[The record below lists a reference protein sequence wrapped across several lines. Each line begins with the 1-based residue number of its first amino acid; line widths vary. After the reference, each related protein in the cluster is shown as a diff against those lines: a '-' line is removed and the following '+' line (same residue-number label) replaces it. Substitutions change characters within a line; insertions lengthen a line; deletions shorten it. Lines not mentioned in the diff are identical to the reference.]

1 MKKFMSAILAVIMM
15 FSIAMPVF
23 AAEETTKS
31 VDNTFDN
38 FEPAPGKKAPDNWYD
53 PYCYEADGRI
63 NKYCLNQGGDEYTT
77 NAMYCPEAKKIFTV
91 LNMGRTVING
101 KIRKFCPYDTLCSQW
116 PTYEII
122 EGHLTGNIIYKDIT
136 QWYCP
141 YCGKY
146 EIASYVDDDVD
157 RTESAIYTHQKVAPV
172 VYGFHCDKC
181 DTFVAN
187 SGFADNRYDTPFKFI
202 TECKVLFGD
211 CNDVT
216 DINNVKLYRFLTDA
230 QREADYSFI
239 FTETEKDFGDG
250 KDGNVRDL
258 KTDKNGYYN
267 EWDSPDNPY
276 QKLTFWQKIAKFF
289 AKIALW
295 FKNLF
300 K

>member
-1 MKKFMSAILAVIMM
+1 
-15 FSIAMPVF
+15 MPVF

-63 NKYCLNQGGDEYTT
+63 NKYCLNQGGDEYTV

-101 KIRKFCPYDTLCSQW
+101 KIRKSCPYDVFCTGW
-116 PTYEII
+116 KIMNYYDKTI
-122 EGHLTGNIIYKDIT
+122 EVTDIT

-146 EIASYVDDDVD
+146 ESASY
-157 RTESAIYTHQKVAPV
+157 TNEKEFAEHSAIMNHQKISPV
-172 VYGFHCDKC
+172 VYGFHCEKC
-181 DTFVAN
+181 NAFVGD
-187 SGFADNRYDTPFKFI
+187 SGFAENRFDTPFKFI
-202 TECKVLFGD
+202 TEYKNAFGQCK
-211 CNDVT
+211 DVT
-216 DINNVKLYRFLTDA
+216 DINTVKLYRFLNDEQKNA
-230 QREADYSFI
+230 EYSFI

>member
-15 FSIAMPVF
+15 FSIAIPVF

-63 NKYCLNQGGDEYTT
+63 NKYCLNQGGDEYTV

-101 KIRKFCPYDTLCSQW
+101 KIRKSCPYDVFCTGW
-116 PTYEII
+116 KIMNYYDKTI
-122 EGHLTGNIIYKDIT
+122 EVTDIT

-146 EIASYVDDDVD
+146 ESASY
-157 RTESAIYTHQKVAPV
+157 TNEKEFAEHSAIMNHQKISPV
-172 VYGFHCDKC
+172 VYGFHCEKC
-181 DTFVAN
+181 NAFVGD
-187 SGFADNRYDTPFKFI
+187 SGFAENRFDTPFKFI
-202 TECKVLFGD
+202 TEYKNAFGQCK
-211 CNDVT
+211 DVT
-216 DINNVKLYRFLTDA
+216 DINTVKLYRFLNDEQKNA
-230 QREADYSFI
+230 EYSFI